1 MNPIFPPLPTTGL
14 SPLALFT
21 TIILYFFLL
30 LGMAWWANRRS
41 KSSNDNFFS
50 ADNKSPWFLIAFGT
64 VGGSLSGVTFV
75 SVPGAV
81 SAGAAN
87 QQFSYWQLVLGMVV
101 GYWIVAAVLLP
112 IYYRLQ
118 LVSIY
123 GYLRGRFGEYTYKT
137 GASFFVLSR
146 SIGTA
151 FRLFLT
157 VMVLHSFIFASFGIP
172 FWVSVLTI
180 LTLIFIYTYKGG
192 IQTIVWTDAIQTIF
206 MLASVFFA
214 VYLLCRETNIDF
226 LDLYTR
232 IDEANLGQI
241 FFFDNGWED
250 PNNFF
255 KQFFAGISVAIVM
268 TGLDQDMMQKNLTC
282 YTLRDAQK
290 NLVFFS
296 FAVMGMTFVFLT
308 LGALLSIYANQ
319 LGLTLEAD
327 KLFPTLA
334 LEHFPPIGSLFF
346 IIGLT
351 AAAYASTDSAL
362 TALTTSFCVDIL
374 GMKTHNNSP
383 ALPAVAAQTDATL
396 LDDLPNKPNINQLD
410 INDYPL
416 SDAENAAQTTLRRW
430 VHVGFV
436 GLVFVQI
443 LAFWFIDNRSIINS
457 LLTLAGYTYGPLL
470 GLYAFGIFTKRKVL
484 DQLVPLICIASPI
497 VTYLLSMYSKV
508 LFWGYVFSFEL
519 LIINGLL
526 TFLGLLAIST
536 AAKNASINASRN
548 L

>member
-1 MNPIFPPLPTTGL
+1 MPEAGL
-14 SPLALFT
+14 SPWALFT

-123 GYLRGRFGEYTYKT
+123 GYLRGRFGEATYKT

-157 VMVLHSFIFASFGIP
+157 VMVLHNFIFASFGIP
-172 FWVSVLTI
+172 FWASVLAI

-214 VYLLCRETNIDF
+214 VYLLCRETNID
-226 LDLYTR
+226 LIDLYAR
-232 IDEANLGQI
+232 IDQANLGQV

-282 YTLRDAQK
+282 YTLGDAQK

-308 LGALLSIYANQ
+308 LGALLSIYAQQ

-334 LEHFPPIGSLFF
+334 LEYFPPIGSLFF

-374 GMKTHNNSP
+374 GMKTHNNTP
-383 ALPAVAAQTDATL
+383 EEAKKENTDTTL
-396 LDDLPNKPNINQLD
+396 LDDLPTKAADNLD
-410 INDYPL
+410 ENPL
-416 SDAENAAQTTLRRW
+416 SDAQDAAQTRLRRW

-436 GLVFVQI
+436 ALVFVQI

-470 GLYAFGIFTKRKVL
+470 GLYAFGIFTRRIVF
-484 DQLVPLICIASPI
+484 DRFVPLICIASP
-497 VTYLLSMYSKV
+497 VLTYLLSIYSKV

-526 TFLGLLAIST
+526 TFLGLAAISKSGQKE
-536 AAKNASINASRN
+536 AFA
-548 L
+548 

>member
-1 MNPIFPPLPTTGL
+1 MEPIEPLIQVRAGL
-14 SPLALFT
+14 SPLYLFL
-21 TIILYFFLL
+21 TITLYFFLL

-41 KSSNDNFFS
+41 RATNDNFFS
-50 ADNKSPWFLIAFGT
+50 ADNKSPWLLIAFGT

-112 IYYRLQ
+112 IYYRLR

-123 GYLRGRFGEYTYKT
+123 GYLEGRFGAATYKT

-157 VMVLHSFIFASFGIP
+157 VMVLHTFVFSAFGLP
-172 FWVSVLTI
+172 FWLSVLTI
-180 LTLIFIYTYKGG
+180 LILIFIYTYKGG

-206 MLASVFFA
+206 MLASVFFT
-214 VYLLCRETNIDF
+214 VYVLCKETEIGFEPIDI
-226 LDLYTR
+226 YEA
-232 IDEANLGQI
+232 INEANLGKI

-255 KQFFAGISVAIVM
+255 KQFFAGVSVAIVM

-290 NLVFFS
+290 NLVAFS
-296 FAVMGMTFVFLT
+296 FAVMGMTFVFLI
-308 LGALLSIYANQ
+308 LGALLSIYAQQ
-319 LGLTLEAD
+319 LNLTLAAD

-334 LEHFPPIGSLFF
+334 LEHFPPLGSLLF
-346 IIGLT
+346 IVGLT

-374 GMKTHNNSP
+374 GMKTANDDEKEADMHKKTANLAADTAILDAPNAATPSKNNQTTT
-383 ALPAVAAQTDATL
+383 AAEQRATL
-396 LDDLPNKPNINQLD
+396 L
-410 INDYPL
+410 
-416 SDAENAAQTTLRRW
+416 RRL
-430 VHVGFV
+430 VHIGFV
-436 GLVFVQI
+436 FFVFLQILVF
-443 LAFWFIDNRSIINS
+443 WYIDNQSIINS

-470 GLYAFGIFTKRKVL
+470 GLYAFGIFSKRKVM
-484 DQLVPLICIASPI
+484 DKLVPFVCIASPLL
-497 VTYLLSMYSKV
+497 TYLLNIYSKE
-508 LFWGYVFSFEL
+508 LFFGYKFSFEL
-519 LIINGLL
+519 LIINGLI
-526 TFLGLLAIST
+526 TALGLWAIS
-536 AAKNASINASRN
+536 SRN
-548 L
+548 TENTPIQS

>member
-1 MNPIFPPLPTTGL
+1 MEPELIELETNEGL
-14 SPLALFT
+14 SPWILFA
-21 TIILYFFLL
+21 TIILYFFMLL
-30 LGMAWWANRRS
+30 AMARWANRRS
-41 KSSNDNFFS
+41 RATNDNFFS
-50 ADNKSPWFLIAFGT
+50 ADNKSPWYLIAFGT

-81 SAGAAN
+81 GAGGTN
-87 QQFSYWQLVLGMVV
+87 QQFAYWQLVLGMVV

-123 GYLRGRFGEYTYKT
+123 GYLRGRFGVASYKT

-157 VMVLHSFIFASFGIP
+157 VMVLHNFIFAAFGIP
-172 FWVSVLTI
+172 FWVSVLGI
-180 LTLIFIYTYKGG
+180 LVLIYIYTYKGG

-214 VYLLCRETNIDF
+214 VYMLCSALDIGLADVYSSIDN
-226 LDLYTR
+226 
-232 IDEANLGQI
+232 AGLGKI
-241 FFFDNGWED
+241 FFFENGWAD
-250 PNNFF
+250 ANNFF
-255 KQFFAGISVAIVM
+255 KQFMAGVSVAIVM

-290 NLVFFS
+290 NLVVFS

-308 LGALLSIYANQ
+308 LGALLSMYAGQ
-319 LGLTLEAD
+319 LGLTLAAD

-346 IIGLT
+346 IVGLT

-374 GMKTHNNSP
+374 GMKAENKHEEVAP
-383 ALPAVAAQTDATL
+383 AGGLPAVEEILDAPTTAEKSPAASTNEETAATG
-396 LDDLPNKPNINQLD
+396 
-410 INDYPL
+410 
-416 SDAENAAQTTLRRW
+416 LRRA
-430 VHVGFV
+430 VHLGFV
-436 GLVFVQI
+436 ALVFVQI
-443 LAFWFIDNRSIINS
+443 LVFWYIDNQSIINS
-457 LLTLAGYTYGPLL
+457 ILTLAGYTYGPLL
-470 GLYAFGIFTKRKVL
+470 GLYAFGIFSRREVADAAVPWICVAAPILTYVL
-484 DQLVPLICIASPI
+484 NI
-497 VTYLLSMYSKV
+497 YSKE
-508 LFWGYVFSFEL
+508 LFFGYVFSFEL

-526 TFLGLLAIST
+526 TALGLWLASS
-536 AAKNASINASRN
+536 ARR
-548 L
+548 